1 MPNYCMNDFVFY
13 SNDSKSLKDLY
24 NQSKKLFTTNR
35 SDTSFHKL
43 LVMLGQEP
51 LIKQLEDLRHYI
63 IDIGGLEKQ
72 GDTYYFHLYTEAAWS
87 PHTEDIDV
95 LLSTPTYQD
104 IQYVYTAEEPG
115 MGIFINS
122 DVNHRFLD
130 TQYLI
135 YYYYGDTTEEDQYF
149 SNKEELV
156 SYLQSKFPNALI
168 TPWDSLATM
177 TRKVEN
183 LLANA
188 YDSYGFCIHEFESDS
203 LEMSA

>member
-1 MPNYCMNDFVFY
+1 MANYCMNDIVFY
-13 SNDSKSLKDLY
+13 STNPKALERLY
-24 NQSKKLFTTNR
+24 EPMKQMVTTYH

-43 LVMLGQEP
+43 LVALKQEP
-51 LIKQLEDLRHYI
+51 LVEQLEDLRHYLL
-63 IDIGGLEKQ
+63 DIGNIEKQ

-135 YYYYGDTTEEDQYF
+135 YYYYGDTTEEDQYV
-149 SNKEELV
+149 SNQEDLV
-156 SYLQSKFPNALI
+156 NYLQSKFPNALI

-183 LLANA
+183 LLANT
-188 YDSYGFCIHEFESDS
+188 YDSYGIYIHEFESDS